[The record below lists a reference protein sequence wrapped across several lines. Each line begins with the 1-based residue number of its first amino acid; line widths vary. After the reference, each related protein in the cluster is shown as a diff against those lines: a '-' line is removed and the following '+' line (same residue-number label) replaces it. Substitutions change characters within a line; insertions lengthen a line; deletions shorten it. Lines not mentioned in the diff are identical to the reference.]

1 MDRSETADPDTIGLP
16 IILPPHPPEPAPA
29 GFPVLAAAAP
39 IVGAFVLWALTGSVI
54 SLAFAALGPLVA
66 VASVLDARR
75 QSRRI
80 RRRGAAERAERLET
94 VRSEIAERHAAERVA
109 AWRHVPTARQL
120 TTGGGASDWR
130 DAVPGTVTLGR
141 GTVASGLR
149 VDGTPVDA
157 VDRELL
163 ERAGRLEHA
172 PVVASADG
180 GLGIVG
186 PRPLAR
192 AAARALLVQL
202 AHRCRPGLV
211 ELVAPDDAAWAW
223 ARELPHHRGGG
234 DRVIRIVDAGDRP
247 GGDVT
252 PSAPGPA
259 ASEGIGGAEAV
270 IAVAGEQAELP
281 PGLGTIIVVESHL
294 RAVIDVRT
302 GGAARRTIVPELLGE
317 SEAATW
323 AVRMRS
329 AAARD
334 GLGGAATLPVR
345 IDLDALQQPST
356 STGTRAS
363 LNVAVGVRHGG
374 ALEIDLVTGGPHA
387 IVAGTTGSGKSE
399 FLLAW
404 LSALAAC
411 HPPSRV
417 AFLLVDFKGGAA
429 FEPLHGLPHV
439 TGIVTDLDE
448 SESLRAVQS
457 LRAELRHRETVL
469 RVERARDIVD
479 LTPEVD
485 LPRLVIVIDE
495 FQAMVERFPDLG
507 AVVADIAA
515 RGRSLG
521 VHLVLASQRPNGVVR
536 EQVTANC
543 AIRVSLR
550 VMQRADSIAVVGTG
564 AAASIRPDSP
574 GRGVIDVGD
583 GVPVAFQS
591 AQVDGRWLDRLRR
604 ANAGVPHA
612 RRPWIDPLPSRLR
625 PHELHRIVASARLD
639 PGSLAIGLVDEPE
652 QQRHR
657 VLAWSPDVDGHLLV
671 VGGPGSGRS
680 TALAA
685 VADAAAREETPLP
698 VVRLSGTPSRQWDM
712 LQSVVARLG
721 RPGLRTVLLVDDLDA
736 CFRDWPD
743 EHKHGALAALE
754 AIVRDGR
761 ASGVTV
767 VATAGQAH
775 RIGQGLRESF
785 PRLLFLRHA
794 TRADLV
800 HAGGVGELWREQD
813 SPGSGQWRG
822 RRVQLVETSPPPDEQ
837 LDAPQ
842 PLDLGGPHLFAVVS
856 GSPRADASAMRA
868 AGYDPLLLE
877 PVGDGLVRAELA
889 RRTTNPTTRCIIVGD
904 ADAWAANWS
913 IAALVR
919 EASTVVVHG
928 GPREYRTLVQ
938 GPVIPPLLDDTAT
951 QCWVINPGATA
962 QRAGWPPIPMNH
974 SKQLKTSTPAPID
987 AESASEMTEK

>member
-1 MDRSETADPDTIGLP
+1 MDRSETADPDTVGLP
-16 IILPPHPPEPAPA
+16 IFLPPHPPDPASA
-29 GFPVLAAAAP
+29 GFPVLAMVAP
-39 IVGAFVLWALTGSVI
+39 IAGAVVLWALTGSLI

-66 VASVLDARR
+66 VATVLDARR
-75 QSRRI
+75 QARRI

-94 VRSEIAERHAAERVA
+94 VRSEIAERHVSERIA
-109 AWRHVPTARQL
+109 AWRNLPTARRL
-120 TTGGGASDWR
+120 TEEGGASDWR
-130 DAVPGTVTLGR
+130 EAAPAPVVLGR

-163 ERAGRLEHA
+163 ECAGRLEHA
-172 PVVASADG
+172 PVLASPDG
-180 GLGIVG
+180 GIGIVG
-186 PRPLAR
+186 TLPLAR

-211 ELVAPDDAAWAW
+211 EIVVPDGAAWSW
-223 ARELPHHRGGG
+223 ARALPHHRGGG
-234 DRVIRIVDAGDRP
+234 DRIIRVVDAGDRV

-252 PSAPGPA
+252 GAGRRGSAVSNRVGA
-259 ASEGIGGAEAV
+259 ADAV
-270 IAVAGEQAELP
+270 IAVAAEQAELP
-281 PGLGTIIVVESHL
+281 PGLSTIIIVEGHG
-294 RAVIDVRT
+294 RAVIDARS

-323 AVRMRS
+323 AARIRS
-329 AAARD
+329 AAARE
-334 GLGGAATLPVR
+334 GIGGAATLPAR
-345 IDLDALQQPST
+345 IDLDALPQPTT
-356 STGTRAS
+356 SPGTRAS
-363 LNVAVGVRHGG
+363 LNVAVGVRLGG

-469 RVERARDIVD
+469 RVERARDIVE
-479 LTPEVD
+479 LAPEVD
-485 LPRLVIVIDE
+485 LARLVIVIDE

-507 AVVADIAA
+507 AVISDIAA

-550 VMQRADSIAVVGTG
+550 VMQRSDSIAVVGTET
-564 AAASIRPDSP
+564 AATIRPDSP

-591 AQVDGRWLDRLRR
+591 AKVDSRSLDRLRR
-604 ANAGVPHA
+604 TNAGVSRA
-612 RRPWIDPLPSRLR
+612 RRPWIDPLPTRLQ
-625 PHELHRIVASARLD
+625 PHDLDRIAASARPGPG
-639 PGSLAIGLVDEPE
+639 PGSLAFGLIDEPE

-657 VLAWSPDVDGHLLV
+657 VLAWSPDADGHLLV

-685 VADAAAREETPLP
+685 VADAAAREEPPLP
-698 VVRLSGTPSRQWDM
+698 VVRLSGPRSRQWDT

-721 RPGLRTVLLVDDLDA
+721 RSAPRTLLLIDDLDTS
-736 CFRDWPD
+736 FRDWPD
-743 EHKHGALAALE
+743 EYRHGALAALE

-761 ASGVTV
+761 RSGVTV

-775 RIGQGLRESF
+775 RLGQGIRESF
-785 PRLLFLRHA
+785 ARSLFLRHA
-794 TRADLV
+794 TRADLA
-800 HAGGVGELWREQD
+800 HAGGAGELWREQD
-813 SPGSGQWRG
+813 SPGSGQFRG
-822 RRVQLVETSPPPDEQ
+822 RRLQLVEARPLPVELHDP
-837 LDAPQ
+837 PQ
-842 PLDLGGPHLFAVVS
+842 PVSLSGPDLFAVVS
-856 GSPRADASAMRA
+856 ASPRADASTLRT

-877 PVGDGLVRAELA
+877 PVGDTVVRTELA
-889 RRTTNPTTRCIIVGD
+889 RRNADATAACVIVGD
-904 ADAWAANWS
+904 VDAWAANWS

-919 EASTVVVHG
+919 EEATVVVHG
-928 GPREYRTLVQ
+928 GPREYRVLAR
-938 GPVIPPLLDDTAT
+938 GPAIPPLLDDAAT
-951 QCWVINPGATA
+951 QCWVVDPGGPAR
-962 QRAGWPPIPMNH
+962 RAGWPP
-974 SKQLKTSTPAPID
+974 TPPSPPD
-987 AESASEMTEK
+987 PDD